1 MTEARFQPFCR
12 ANNINLGYFDGTRNF
27 PRSVT
32 ARNNALFLY
41 TSRFCLI
48 WKSEGVSFNQ
58 ATKKLKDNFK
68 KVDTYITKEIVT
80 SHFKFE
86 FIPKKNRISS
96 NNCFCIRSWNT

>member
-1 MTEARFQPFCR
+1 MTEARFQLICR
-12 ANNINLGYFDGTRNF
+12 ANYINLGYFDGTRSF

-48 WKSEGVSFNQ
+48 WKSEGVSFNK
-58 ATKKLKDNFK
+58 AIKKLKDNFK
-68 KVDTYITKEIVT
+68 MVDTYITKENVT

-86 FIPKKNRISS
+86 FIPKKS
-96 NNCFCIRSWNT
+96 NLI